1 MPLFISAFEH
11 YEEELRG
18 FKRFFRYEQEVCRC
32 RSRLLVQYA
41 TLSQTLEYLLTELT
55 DKDELDGM
63 ITRGYGKLW
72 EDSDMSDK
80 LQQQLGTAYESFCIV
95 LAQIFDDMEQLATVL
110 DIERKERITGPQLA
124 RLVET
129 HKLKQALPR
138 QSPQSF
144 RYVYEFEKKLRF
156 SHKGRHIRPLLDS
169 LERHNGQLGTFTE
182 KSKRLSKARLK
193 ASGGAL
199 STPLHHVR
207 ESAERLHRALAGT
220 WTCSQHA
227 SHVVNLMLDPRIH
240 IPDSNTRE
248 QDSLD
253 SVGFFLTVP
262 SFVSPHVFRS
272 LQVHV
277 LHDTGTSTR
286 DRDNLSFVVGS
297 PATTLMNVTS
307 LPRVKCLCTVMEGSQ
322 SQKCIGFCLD
332 HQEQLLG
339 NYPLS
344 QALQNG
350 HNHCSGP
357 SKSLK
362 DIISSHI
369 ITSRRR
375 KPFTSFQAC
384 HLGLTIASSF
394 LQLGTTPWL
403 CGQWRAEDVYF
414 IQQATAPKTLDVQR
428 PFIRQT
434 YLTTAIDP
442 IQANPNSMAMV
453 AASTGADDRYAF
465 LRLGIMLLEIFSG
478 EPFPSSQN
486 PPPGDQMMVDLLTV
500 FDWVEQQKGYMTK
513 AFYKAI
519 SACISWFADPRTDL
533 QNDEF
538 KREFLDKLIIPLRD
552 ELEVY
557 VSPARSSGP

>member
-1 MPLFISAFEH
+1 MSGLEVAGLVLAVMPLFISAFEH

-18 FKRFFRYEQEVCRC
+18 FKRFF
-32 RSRLLVQYA
+32 
-41 TLSQTLEYLLTELT
+41 SQTLEYLLTELT

-129 HKLKQALPR
+129 HKPKQALPR

-272 LQVHV
+272 LQ
-277 LHDTGTSTR
+277 
-286 DRDNLSFVVGS
+286 
-297 PATTLMNVTS
+297 
-307 LPRVKCLCTVMEGSQ
+307 
-322 SQKCIGFCLD
+322 
-332 HQEQLLG
+332 
-339 NYPLS
+339 
-344 QALQNG
+344 
-350 HNHCSGP
+350 
-357 SKSLK
+357 
-362 DIISSHI
+362 
-369 ITSRRR
+369 
-375 KPFTSFQAC
+375 
-384 HLGLTIASSF
+384 
-394 LQLGTTPWL
+394 
-403 CGQWRAEDVYF
+403 
-414 IQQATAPKTLDVQR
+414 QATAPKTLDAQR
-428 PFIRQT
+428 PFIQQT

-486 PPPGDQMMVDLLTV
+486 PPPGDQMMADLLTV

-519 SACISWFADPRTDL
+519 SACISWFADSRTDL